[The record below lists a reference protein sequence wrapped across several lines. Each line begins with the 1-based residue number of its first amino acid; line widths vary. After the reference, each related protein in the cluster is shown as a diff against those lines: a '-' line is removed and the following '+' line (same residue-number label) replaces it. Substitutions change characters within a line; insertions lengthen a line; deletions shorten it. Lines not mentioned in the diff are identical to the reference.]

1 MYDTLITGG
10 EVLDGSGGAAVRA
23 DVGIRDGRIVAIGD
37 TDESAAETIDAGG
50 HIVAPGV
57 VDPHTHYDA
66 QLFWDPAASPSNL
79 HGVTTVIGGNCG
91 FSLAPIAAGDADYTR
106 RMMAVVEG
114 MPLEALENGIDWS
127 WQSFGEWLDRLDGSI
142 AVNAGFLVGH
152 CALRRTVMGK
162 EHAREAT
169 SREVGEMIAMLHES
183 LAAGGLGLS
192 TSRSFTHKDWDGEP
206 VPSRF
211 ASEEELLA
219 LCRTVGEHEGTA
231 LEFIASGCLD
241 GFSEEEVALM
251 SEMSLAAGRAL
262 NWNVFTIDSKKREL
276 YAQQLAASEAAA
288 ARGARVVAL
297 TMPILVGMTMSF
309 ETNSPIH
316 QLPDWGPIL
325 RRPLPE
331 RMQALRDPEVRR
343 RMQERAES
351 PDAGVF
357 TRFTDWDGY
366 LIGETYSASNE
377 GLTGRLVGDIASER
391 NTSSFDTLLDIVLED
406 ELRTI
411 LWPQPPDNDAASW
424 DLRVQGWNNDHTLL
438 GGSDAGAHLDRMCG
452 APYPTVFLAD
462 CLRGR
467 KLMPV
472 ERAVQALTDAP
483 ARLFGLRDRGRVAV
497 GYCADLMIFD
507 PETVGAGEVRIVD
520 DLPGGSSRLV
530 ADSFGMKRVLVNGST
545 IVADGESTGAL
556 PGGILRSGRDTA
568 TVPIPGRR
576 RGH

>member
-1 MYDTLITGG
+1 MYDTLITVGR
-10 EVLDGSGGAAVRA
+10 VVDGSGGAALRA
-23 DVGIRDGRIVAIGD
+23 DLAIRDGRIVAIGA
-37 TDESAAETIDAGG
+37 TDESAAETIDASG

-91 FSLAPIAAGDADYTR
+91 FSLAPLAAGDADYTR

-127 WQSFGEWLDRLDGSI
+127 WRSFGEWLDRLDGCI

-152 CALRRTVMGK
+152 CALRRSVMGK

-169 SREVGEMIAMLHES
+169 DDEVGRMTATLHES

-192 TSRSFTHKDWDGEP
+192 TSRSFTHKDWEGEP

-211 ASEEELLA
+211 ASEDELLS
-219 LCRTVGEHEGTA
+219 LCRSVGEHEGTA

-241 GFSEEEVALM
+241 GFSEQEIALM
-251 SEMSLAAGRAL
+251 TEMSLAAGRAL
-262 NWNVFTIDSKKREL
+262 NWNVFTIDSKKHGL

-288 ARGARVVAL
+288 RRGARVVAL

-309 ETNSPIH
+309 DTYSPIH

-325 RRPLPE
+325 RLPLLE
-331 RMQALRDPEVRR
+331 RMRALRDPQVRR
-343 RMQERAES
+343 RMKERAES

-357 TRFTDWDGY
+357 TRFTDWGGY
-366 LIGETYSASNE
+366 LIGETYSSAND
-377 GLTGRLVGDIASER
+377 GLTGRLVGEIAQER
-391 NTSSFDTLLDIVLED
+391 AASAFDTLLDIALED

-411 LWPQPPDNDAASW
+411 LWPQPPDDDDASW
-424 DLRVQGWNNDHTLL
+424 ELRLRAWNNEHTLL

-452 APYPTVFLAD
+452 APYPTLFLAD

-467 KLMPV
+467 RLLSV
-472 ERAVQALTDAP
+472 ERAVQALTDEP
-483 ARLFGLRDRGRVAV
+483 ARLFGLLDRGRVAV
-497 GYCADLMIFD
+497 GYRADLMIFD
-507 PETVGAGEVRIVD
+507 PATVGAGEVRIVD
-520 DLPGGSSRLV
+520 DLPGGSSRLF
-530 ADSFGMKRVLVNGST
+530 ADSLGMKRVLVNGIA
-545 IVADGESTGAL
+545 IVADGKSTGAL

-568 TVPIPGRR
+568 TVPLPGS
-576 RGH
+576 